1 MAVRYVVS
9 ACLAGERCRY
19 DAGDNT
25 CAQVV
30 RLVEEGRAVPI
41 CPEVL
46 GGLETPRSPCER
58 LGDRVMNRDGPAV
71 TLAFAQGAAKATA
84 LARKEGCSAAI
95 LKSRSPS
102 CGFDRIYDG
111 SFSHVFCKGD
121 GVWAAMLRDEGFE
134 LFSEESLP
142 DEPSAS

>member
-1 MAVRYVVS
+1 MTPRYIVS

-19 DAGDNT
+19 DGGDNT
-25 CAQVV
+25 CELVV
-30 RLVEEGRAVPI
+30 RLVEEGRAVSV

-58 LGDRVMNRDGPAV
+58 LGDRVMNRDGQDV

>member
-25 CAQVV
+25 CPHAV
-30 RLVEEGRAVPI
+30 RPAEEGRAVPL

-58 LGDRVMNRDGPAV
+58 VGERVMNRDGQDV
-71 TLAFAQGAAKATA
+71 TRAFEQGAAKATEI
-84 LARKEGCSAAI
+84 ARKQGCTAAI
-95 LKSRSPS
+95 IKSRSPS
-102 CGFDRIYDG
+102 CGFGRIYDG
-111 SFSHVFCKGD
+111 SFSHVFCEGD
-121 GVWAAMLRDEGFE
+121 GVWAAMLRDDGFD
-134 LFSEESLP
+134 LYSEESLP
-142 DEPSAS
+142 EEP

>member
-1 MAVRYVVS
+1 MGARYVVS

-25 CAQVV
+25 CAKVV
-30 RLVEEGRAVPI
+30 RLVEEGRAVPL
-41 CPEVL
+41 CPEML

-58 LGDRVMNRDGPAV
+58 VGDRVMNRDGQDV
-71 TLAFAQGAAKATA
+71 TEPVELGAAQAVDI
-84 LARKEGCSAAI
+84 ARKEGCSAAI

-111 SFSHVFCKGD
+111 SFSHVFCAGD
-121 GVWAAMLRDEGFE
+121 GVWAAMLRGEGFA
-134 LFSEESLP
+134 LYSEESLP
-142 DEPSAS
+142 DEP

>member
-1 MAVRYVVS
+1 MAARYVVS

-25 CAQVV
+25 CPQVV
-30 RLVEEGRAVPI
+30 RLVEEGRAVPL

-58 LGDRVMNRDGPAV
+58 VGNRVMNRDGQDV
-71 TLAFAQGAAKATA
+71 TLAFEQGAAKATE
-84 LARKEGCSAAI
+84 LARKQGCTAAI
-95 LKSRSPS
+95 IKSRSPS
-102 CGFDRIYDG
+102 CGFGRIYDG
-111 SFSHVFCKGD
+111 SFSHVFCEGD
-121 GVWAAMLRDEGFE
+121 GVWAAMLRDKGFE

-142 DEPSAS
+142 DEP